1 MVGGSKRRGDEA
13 LLAALLDAL
22 FFSVFLPLPKF
33 AGLPEILF
41 GQVAS
46 LGLARNVLR
55 ERMPRALAE
64 ERNVNASCVLP
75 F

>member
-1 MVGGSKRRGDEA
+1 MDGRPKRRGDGA

-22 FFSVFLPLPKF
+22 FFSVSFALAKF
-33 AGLPEILF
+33 AGLPKILF

-46 LGLARNVLR
+46 LDVARSVLR
-55 ERMPRALAE
+55 ERVPRALAE
-64 ERNVNASCVLP
+64 ERNVNVSCVLL